1 MGLYRICL
9 ADFLGML
16 CLVPGLSGCAQ
27 NSQKSAEVG
36 IWKAIAPKD
45 MQGEFGKHDVLGLVS
60 GHRIPTDC
68 SINWLD
74 PDDGKRYCF
83 SSGTSLLYFQEQPK
97 TNIRR
102 ATEVWENMKIDS
114 SEFMG

>member
-1 MGLYRICL
+1 MDLSKTCL
-9 ADFLGML
+9 AVFLGML
-16 CLVPGLSGCAQ
+16 CLVTGLNGCAR

-36 IWKAIAPKD
+36 IWKAVAPRN
-45 MQGEFGKHDVLGLVS
+45 MQGEFGKHDVLGLIS

-83 SSGTSLLYFQEQPK
+83 SSGTSLLFFQEQPK
-97 TNIRR
+97 TKIRR
-102 ATEVWENMKIDS
+102 ATEAWQKMNTDS
-114 SEFMG
+114 SDSME